1 MQRKCLKCGLAN
13 PSAAGGPFEA
23 CPQCGAIYSRVENA
37 RANAPSNLARVRMA
51 SAKEEENKRTAWK
64 YWALGAVLCITVPAT
79 VYQYTWGTVA
89 KQRQAAA
96 INAVNQASQQAAR
109 PAVFN
114 SPLNGSVLQ
123 VERYLKANT
132 KDPASLEFLE
142 WSPVASGPE
151 STFVVRVKFRAKNS
165 LGGNSVE
172 QHVFKLSPSGEVIS
186 ASPL

>member
-13 PSAAGGPFEA
+13 PSSTGEPLEA
-23 CPQCGAIYSRVENA
+23 CPQCGAIYSRVEEVQA
-37 RANAPSNLARVRMA
+37 KAPSNLARVRMA
-51 SAKEEENKRTAWK
+51 SAREAQNKSAAWK
-64 YWALGAVLCITVPAT
+64 YWALAGVLAVTVPAT

-96 INAVNQASQQAAR
+96 INAANQASQLAAR

-114 SPLNGSVLQ
+114 SPLNGSVSQ

-142 WSPVASGPE
+142 WSPVATGPE
-151 STFVVRVKFRAKNS
+151 STFIVRVKFRANNS
-165 LGGNSVE
+165 LGGSSVE